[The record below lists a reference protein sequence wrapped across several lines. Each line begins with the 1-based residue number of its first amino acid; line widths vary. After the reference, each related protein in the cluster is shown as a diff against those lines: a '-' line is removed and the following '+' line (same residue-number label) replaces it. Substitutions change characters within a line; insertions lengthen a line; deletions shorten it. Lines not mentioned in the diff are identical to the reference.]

1 MKVLFSKKI
10 SAARPVSEGGKLEGK
25 LLTPVQ
31 IREKGLRGKYYI
43 IGSDIR

>member
-10 SAARPVSEGGKLEGK
+10 SAARPVGGGEKLEGK

-31 IREKGLRGKYYI
+31 IREKGLRGNYYN